1 MNRALFSSMCL
12 LALAAFPVTQAA
24 EFDQPKKTEPTLE
37 AIQKQLLDIQ
47 ISLQSLKAQD
57 TEVRLRKVELDLLDI
72 KDQLTRLET
81 TLKANASVDTR
92 KSFSVNPPSSPA
104 PSGTTPGTGPAT
116 AAVAPPS
123 GTLRL
128 SNTSAFYAS
137 VNVNGSSYRV
147 APGQLFPINNMPAGD
162 FRYEVFADGFGLIQA
177 PTSRTLAPGEIFT
190 VFIYPRN

>member
-1 MNRALFSSMCL
+1 MNRSTLFSSICL
-12 LALAAFPVTQAA
+12 MALAAFPVTRAA
-24 EFDQPKKTEPTLE
+24 EFDTPKKTEPTLE

-57 TEVRLRKVELDLLDI
+57 TEVRLRKVELDLLEI

-81 TLKANASVDTR
+81 TLKANAAAENR
-92 KSFSVNPPSSPA
+92 KAFSINPPTNALA
-104 PSGTTPGTGPAT
+104 PSATGPAT

-147 APGQLFPINNMPAGD
+147 APGQLYPINNVAAGE
-162 FRYEVFADGFGLIQA
+162 FRYEVFADGFGMIQA
-177 PTSRTLAPGEIFT
+177 PTTRTLAPNEIFT

>member
-1 MNRALFSSMCL
+1 MNRSTLFSSICL
-12 LALAAFPVTQAA
+12 IAVAAFPVTRAA
-24 EFDQPKKTEPTLE
+24 EFDTPKKTEPTLE

-57 TEVRLRKVELDLLDI
+57 TEVRLRKVELDLLEI
-72 KDQLTRLET
+72 KDQLTRLDT
-81 TLKANASVDTR
+81 TLKANAAETR
-92 KSFSVNPPSSPA
+92 KAFSINPPTTAPA
-104 PSGTTPGTGPAT
+104 PSATNPAT
-116 AAVAPPS
+116 AAVAPPT

-147 APGQLFPINNMPAGD
+147 APGQLYPINNVAAGE
-162 FRYEVFADGFGLIQA
+162 FRYEVFADGFGMIQA
-177 PTSRTLAPGEIFT
+177 PTTRTLAPNEIFT